1 MCGHLFVNMYLKL
14 LSAEA
19 FLQLTVKCS
28 TLRNST
34 YDVMMIVLVYSIQK
48 YKDQF
53 SFLRDAKFIR
63 ELENDSLDSDIIDEE
78 LNALRE
84 AAIRSYT
91 SA

>member
-1 MCGHLFVNMYLKL
+1 M
-14 LSAEA
+14 
-19 FLQLTVKCS
+19 
-28 TLRNST
+28 
-34 YDVMMIVLVYSIQK
+34 LVYSIQK

-84 AAIRSYT
+84 AAIRSNTT
-91 SA
+91 SSHVLIIIITPRKHSESANLHRPILS

>member
-1 MCGHLFVNMYLKL
+1 MC
-14 LSAEA
+14 
-19 FLQLTVKCS
+19 
-28 TLRNST
+28 
-34 YDVMMIVLVYSIQK
+34 LVYSIQK

-91 SA
+91 TLLLPSYVCTGLAMIK

>member
-1 MCGHLFVNMYLKL
+1 MSYRNKN
-14 LSAEA
+14 
-19 FLQLTVKCS
+19 TVLCS
-28 TLRNST
+28 T
-34 YDVMMIVLVYSIQK
+34 VWHCGVLVCSIQK

-84 AAIRSYT
+84 AAIRSFAI
-91 SA
+91 S

>member
-1 MCGHLFVNMYLKL
+1 MC
-14 LSAEA
+14 
-19 FLQLTVKCS
+19 
-28 TLRNST
+28 
-34 YDVMMIVLVYSIQK
+34 SIQK

-84 AAIRSYT
+84 AAIRSTIT
-91 SA
+91 SLLLPLIILVLILL

>member
-1 MCGHLFVNMYLKL
+1 MCVR
-14 LSAEA
+14 A
-19 FLQLTVKCS
+19 C
-28 TLRNST
+28 
-34 YDVMMIVLVYSIQK
+34 SIQK

-91 SA
+91 TLIIHLHRRLNDFGQVVHIPSGVLARGVIN

>member
-1 MCGHLFVNMYLKL
+1 
-14 LSAEA
+14 
-19 FLQLTVKCS
+19 
-28 TLRNST
+28 
-34 YDVMMIVLVYSIQK
+34 MMIVLVYSIQK

>member
-1 MCGHLFVNMYLKL
+1 MTRRAAAFV
-14 LSAEA
+14 
-19 FLQLTVKCS
+19 V
-28 TLRNST
+28 R
-34 YDVMMIVLVYSIQK
+34 SIQK

-84 AAIRSYT
+84 AAIRSYYT
-91 SA
+91 VHHGCAPNGVAREKSPRCGSGRRSNES